1 MRRLRRAHG
10 LHERRQRPG
19 ALHRGYEERAR
30 RARRAAARDQAL
42 RNLRLHRRRY
52 ALAVPAE
59 HPGCGRRLQR
69 HTPRFQAQS
78 RVSRTVLARYA
89 QDGRHAAPRRA
100 HVRPGADQGRT
111 GAPRDRRRTPRTGGR
126 QDHRHHARQ
135 DQLDRDRSGQ
145 PRGVHG
151 TPRRAGPERIKVQQ
165 GVSRMQAS
173 SLMNRLLGTT
183 ARLMIAGVLGLAAG
197 TAAQAADNPAL
208 QAIDVQ
214 PLEGPQLQL
223 TLRLSGP
230 APQPLSFT
238 IDNPARISFDLPNT
252 TLALPSRR
260 IDVHASG
267 VDTILAAETK
277 DRTRLVLNLDK
288 LMPYDTRVEGN
299 NIIVMLGGSAGHAAA
314 AAPSGAAPAAPVAG
328 GPRELRSIDF
338 RRGADGAGRV
348 VVRLS
353 DPHIRINLHQVG
365 NQVVVDFSDAAAPA
379 NLLRRYDATDYG
391 TPISGFDVTR
401 VGNGSRIAITATGDY
416 EQLAYQSDDQ
426 YVVEVAPRRK
436 LANAPEERPVYT
448 GERLTLNFQDIETRA
463 VLQLL
468 ADASGQNIVV
478 SDSVSGNVTL
488 RLQNVPWDQ
497 ALDIVLRT
505 KGLDK
510 RRQDN
515 VIIVAPQAE
524 LAAREK
530 AELAARKDVQEL
542 APLRSEYLQVNYAKA
557 QDMAISSGTAN
568 LASTGN
574 IYPVGVPTGAA
585 ASNRYNVN
593 LPVTSPAGSIA
604 LGILHDNFIVDL
616 ELSAAQAETQA
627 NIIASPRVITA
638 NQKEATIEQGVEI
651 PYQQSASS
659 GATTIQFKKA
669 VLSLK
674 VTPQITPDN
683 RIILDLDV
691 KDDAVGT
698 VVVTSGGVNVPSI
711 DTREISTQ
719 VLVNDGQTVVLGGIL
734 TTTQREDDTKVPY
747 LGDIPVLGHL
757 FKTTSH
763 KDEKEGEAGFR
774 QREREAIDALTA
786 LPRIVLATG
795 GGAVLLPENRRH
807 LAERGCVV
815 YLETSVAQQAH
826 RVRHGRNR
834 PLLAEGD
841 AAARLGQL
849 MDARAPLYGEI
860 ADITVPTDGRR
871 VASVAEH
878 VLRELAAV
886 RPPP

>member
-1 MRRLRRAHG
+1 
-10 LHERRQRPG
+10 
-19 ALHRGYEERAR
+19 
-30 RARRAAARDQAL
+30 
-42 RNLRLHRRRY
+42 
-52 ALAVPAE
+52 
-59 HPGCGRRLQR
+59 
-69 HTPRFQAQS
+69 
-78 RVSRTVLARYA
+78 
-89 QDGRHAAPRRA
+89 
-100 HVRPGADQGRT
+100 
-111 GAPRDRRRTPRTGGR
+111 
-126 QDHRHHARQ
+126 
-135 DQLDRDRSGQ
+135 
-145 PRGVHG
+145 
-151 TPRRAGPERIKVQQ
+151 
-165 GVSRMQAS
+165 MQAS
-173 SLMNRLLGTT
+173 SLMNRLLGT
-183 ARLMIAGVLGLAAG
+183 AAPLMIAGVLGLAAG
-197 TAAQAADNPAL
+197 TAARAADNPAL

-214 PLEGPQLQL
+214 PLAGQQLQL

-252 TLALPSRR
+252 SLALPSRR
-260 IDVHASG
+260 IDVHSSG

-299 NIIVMLGGSAGHAAA
+299 NIIVMLGGSFAHAAA
-314 AAPSGAAPAAPVAG
+314 APAGAAPAGPVAG
-328 GPRELRSIDF
+328 GARELRSIDF
-338 RRGADGAGRV
+338 RRGADGSGRV
-348 VVRLS
+348 IVKLS
-353 DPHIRINLHQVG
+353 DPHIHINLHQIG
-365 NQVVVDFSDAAAPA
+365 NQVVVDFSDAATPA

-426 YVVEVAPRRK
+426 YVVEVAPKRK

-478 SDSVSGNVTL
+478 SDSVSGSVTL

-557 QDMAISSGTAN
+557 QDMAALIKTQTNSLLSARGSVAVDERTNTLLLQDTSERLADVRRLVATLDIPVRQVLIEARIVIVNNDFERQLGARFGYTSYNKYGAGLISTTGTAAGTDQAISSGIAN

-574 IYPVGVPTGAA
+574 IYPVGVPTGTS

-604 LGILHDNFIVDL
+604 LGVLHDNFIVDL

-711 DTREISTQ
+711 DTREIATQ

-757 FKTTSH
+757 FKTTNH
-763 KDEKEGEAGFR
+763 KDDKDELMIFITPKIVREG
-774 QREREAIDALTA
+774 
-786 LPRIVLATG
+786 V
-795 GGAVLLPENRRH
+795 N
-807 LAERGCVV
+807 V
-815 YLETSVAQQAH
+815 Y
-826 RVRHGRNR
+826 N
-834 PLLAEGD
+834 
-841 AAARLGQL
+841 
-849 MDARAPLYGEI
+849 
-860 ADITVPTDGRR
+860 
-871 VASVAEH
+871 
-878 VLRELAAV
+878 
-886 RPPP
+886 

>member
-1 MRRLRRAHG
+1 
-10 LHERRQRPG
+10 
-19 ALHRGYEERAR
+19 
-30 RARRAAARDQAL
+30 
-42 RNLRLHRRRY
+42 
-52 ALAVPAE
+52 
-59 HPGCGRRLQR
+59 
-69 HTPRFQAQS
+69 
-78 RVSRTVLARYA
+78 
-89 QDGRHAAPRRA
+89 
-100 HVRPGADQGRT
+100 
-111 GAPRDRRRTPRTGGR
+111 
-126 QDHRHHARQ
+126 
-135 DQLDRDRSGQ
+135 
-145 PRGVHG
+145 
-151 TPRRAGPERIKVQQ
+151 
-165 GVSRMQAS
+165 MQAS
-173 SLMNRLLGTT
+173 SLMNRLLGT
-183 ARLMIAGVLGLAAG
+183 APWLVLAGVLGMLAG
-197 TAAQAADNPAL
+197 TVARAADQPAL

-214 PLEGPQLQL
+214 PLPGQQLQL

-260 IDVHASG
+260 IDVHSSG
-267 VDTILAAETK
+267 LDTILAAETK

-288 LMPYDTRVEGN
+288 LVPYDTRVEGS
-299 NIIVMLGGSAGHAAA
+299 NIIVMLGGSAGRASAGAAPSAAA
-314 AAPSGAAPAAPVAG
+314 AAPSGG
-328 GPRELRSIDF
+328 GVRELRAIDF

-348 VVRLS
+348 IVKLS
-353 DPHIRINLHQVG
+353 DPHIHVNLHQVG
-365 NQVVVDFSDAAAPA
+365 SQVVVDFSDASVPA
-379 NLLRRYDATDYG
+379 NLMRRYDATDYG
-391 TPISGFDVTR
+391 TPVSGFDVTR
-401 VGNGSRIAITATGDY
+401 VGNGSRIAITASGDY

-426 YVVEVAPRRK
+426 YVVEVAPRRRA
-436 LANAPEERPVYT
+436 ANAQEERPVYT

-478 SDSVSGNVTL
+478 SDSVTGNVTL

-524 LAAREK
+524 LASREK

-557 QDMAISSGTAN
+557 QDMAALIKTQTNSLLSTRGSVAVDDRTNTLLLQDTADRLADVRRLVATLDIPVRQVLIEARIVIVNNDFTRDLGARFGFTNNQKNGNSGLVTTTGTAAGTD
-568 LASTGN
+568 LAIGSAITNRNGGPS
-574 IYPVGVPTGAA
+574 IFPVAVPTGST

-593 LPVTSPAGSIA
+593 LPVTSPAGTFA
-604 LGILHDNFIVDL
+604 LGILGNNFIVDL

-627 NIIASPRVITA
+627 NIISSPRVITA

-674 VTPQITPDN
+674 VKPQITPDN

-691 KDDAVGT
+691 KDDSVGT
-698 VVVTSGGVNVPSI
+698 VVVASGGVNVPSI

-734 TTTQREDDTKVPY
+734 STTQREDDTKVPY

-757 FKTTSH
+757 FKSTNH
-763 KDEKEGEAGFR
+763 KDDKDELMIFITPKIVREG
-774 QREREAIDALTA
+774 
-786 LPRIVLATG
+786 V
-795 GGAVLLPENRRH
+795 N
-807 LAERGCVV
+807 V
-815 YLETSVAQQAH
+815 Y
-826 RVRHGRNR
+826 N
-834 PLLAEGD
+834 
-841 AAARLGQL
+841 
-849 MDARAPLYGEI
+849 
-860 ADITVPTDGRR
+860 
-871 VASVAEH
+871 
-878 VLRELAAV
+878 
-886 RPPP
+886 